1 MALPAFALLL
11 TLAAIGA
18 LLRGGVVERRGVVLF
33 SAAWVASLTAQWISG
48 ETSPGL
54 WLPVIDATV
63 LGWLVALSW
72 RSPRPWP
79 IYATGF
85 QMLTLAGDLAPWIRP
100 DIHLWRHMT
109 LLAALSFGA
118 VGVLTLGA
126 WFPPRRA

>member
-33 SAAWVASLTAQWISG
+33 IGAWVASLTAQWISG

-109 LLAALSFGA
+109 LLATLSFGA

>member
-126 WFPPRRA
+126 WFPPRRT

>member
-48 ETSPGL
+48 EASPGL

>member
-1 MALPAFALLL
+1 MTQAAFALLL

-18 LLRGGVVERRGVVLF
+18 LVRGGVVERRGVVLF
-33 SAAWVASLTAQWISG
+33 SAAWAVSLIAQWMSG
-48 ETSPGL
+48 ETAPGL

-63 LGWLVALSW
+63 LCWLVALSW

-79 IYATGF
+79 VYAAGF

-100 DIHLWRHMT
+100 DVNLLRHMA

-126 WFPPRRA
+126 WLPPRQA